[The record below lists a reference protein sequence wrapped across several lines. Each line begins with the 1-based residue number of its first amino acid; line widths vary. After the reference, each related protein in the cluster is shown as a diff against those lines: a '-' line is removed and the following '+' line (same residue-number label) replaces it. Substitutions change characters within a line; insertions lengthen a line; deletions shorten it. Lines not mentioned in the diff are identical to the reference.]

1 MSVVV
6 PSNKLYHPV
15 DLAVDY
21 IGRLLFWTCS
31 SQDAINVTRLD
42 NGSTV
47 GIVVN
52 NKGEKPRLIAIHPTK
67 RFENCLSFYKRN
79 YLSGFILCVD
89 YYSIPKLVRRFN

>member
-1 MSVVV
+1 MSVVI

-67 RFENCLSFYKRN
+67 RFEKWFFLQKLSHDLF
-79 YLSGFILCVD
+79 SFVD
-89 YYSIPKLVRRFN
+89 YCSILKLDQHFN